1 MASFNPMSLPPGA
14 AAGADGLGLGVNVV
28 SLNAGP
34 PHALSM
40 DAFDQ
45 DLGFDE
51 SLL

>member
-1 MASFNPMSLPPGA
+1 MASFNSMPALTSGGAPGA
-14 AAGADGLGLGVNVV
+14 DALGLSVNQAGQ
-28 SLNAGP
+28 SLGI
-34 PHALSM
+34 